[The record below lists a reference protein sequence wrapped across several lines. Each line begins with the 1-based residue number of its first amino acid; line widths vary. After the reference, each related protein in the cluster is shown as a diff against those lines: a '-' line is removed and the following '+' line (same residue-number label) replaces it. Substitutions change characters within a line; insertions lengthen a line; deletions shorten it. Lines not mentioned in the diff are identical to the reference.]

1 MGKRFITTLAAIGLL
16 SLPASSVLAGDH
28 SGGGGGYHG
37 GGGGGGYHGGGGGYH
52 RGGGNYHRGGGHWGG
67 GGYWGGA
74 GYWGGGYYGGRSG
87 AQFGLYVGSPGW
99 GPAPWPYYQPYYD
112 APRTVIIENS
122 PPIVVQQTPPVYIQR
137 EAAAPVEAPAA
148 QLWFYCPKPAGYHPY
163 VAECQQQWVP
173 VDPRSLPPVVAR

>member
-16 SLPASSVLAGDH
+16 SLHAGSVLARDH
-28 SGGGGGYHG
+28 RGGGGYHG
-37 GGGGGGYHGGGGGYH
+37 GGGGHHRGGGYHGGHH
-52 RGGGNYHRGGGHWGG
+52 RG
-67 GGYWGGA
+67 GGYWGG
-74 GYWGGGYYGGRSG
+74 GYWGGGYWGGGYGGGYYRGRSNV
-87 AQFGLYVGSPGW
+87 QFGLYVGSPGW

-137 EAAAPVEAPAA
+137 EAAAPVEAPAS

-173 VDPRSLPPVVAR
+173 VDPRSLPPVVTRSK